1 MRVMKTMGRAS
12 RGRAWHNGVGR
23 WCRPSGV
30 ACGSSRASLGF
41 CTPPVGRCGCLY
53 GRQVS
58 PRKEGAG
65 EVPSMPGN
73 ARRQPR
79 PERSWRGGRQA
90 RRIRHER
97 CQCGRHTHSGRGA
110 TPPSRPGVE
119 AWALDGGGG
128 APPLGA
134 ASRPATAPPHRF
146 AVWGRAPRPRPAG
159 ARGPSAQLPPTRA
172 KGGGGGRGA
181 AVCQGAR
188 SRLPSETP
196 PAATGRA
203 GLRHPLP
210 LTGGRQ
216 RCVAGGGRLP
226 VVRGGR
232 RPPERA
238 GRPPTAVPAL
248 VHGGIPALG
257 SFQGRSPLGGHA
269 RPQASP
275 SGDAGWTTAPT

>member
-1 MRVMKTMGRAS
+1 MASAVGVGLPVWRVGPRAPRWGPVPRPWVDAVVSMGGRNPRARRARGRCALCQAMRDASPVPNGRGEVGGRRAASGTSVANAAGTPTAAVGRHRRRGPAS
-12 RGRAWHNGVGR
+12 RRGRSTEPAGHPR
-23 WCRPSGV
+23 
-30 ACGSSRASLGF
+30 LGQ
-41 CTPPVGRCGCLY
+41 PPA
-53 GRQVS
+53 
-58 PRKEGAG
+58 P
-65 EVPSMPGN
+65 P
-73 ARRQPR
+73 PR
-79 PERSWRGGRQA
+79 P
-90 RRIRHER
+90 
-97 CQCGRHTHSGRGA
+97 
-110 TPPSRPGVE
+110 P
-119 AWALDGGGG
+119 
-128 APPLGA
+128 
-134 ASRPATAPPHRF
+134 TAE
-146 AVWGRAPRPRPAG
+146 WGRAPRPRPAG
-159 ARGPSAQLPPTRA
+159 ARGPSSQLPPTRA

-269 RPQASP
+269 RPQESP